1 MVRVTDSGREWA
13 GVRQRYRADVAS
25 YLPGLAACW
34 PNWQAIDAVPIAAA
48 GSSTSMNTNRSPSIG
63 PDPGVNR
70 SGRVFLSVGVCPLA
84 QFPSPRSAAMNTII
98 DATLRARAPRGALS
112 VASTRSIGGFPGRFS
127 TSGSEVWDE
136 ENISISFQLLH
147 VTAQP
152 TELER
157 RAVPPRPSGTE

>member
-48 GSSTSMNTNRSPSIG
+48 GSSTSMNTSRPPPIG

-70 SGRVFLSVGVCPLA
+70 SGRALLSVGVCP
-84 QFPSPRSAAMNTII
+84 SPGSAAMNAIT
-98 DATLRARAPRGALS
+98 DATLRARAPRGASPDL
-112 VASTRSIGGFPGRFS
+112 
-127 TSGSEVWDE
+127 D
-136 ENISISFQLLH
+136 L
-147 VTAQP
+147 
-152 TELER
+152 
-157 RAVPPRPSGTE
+157 